1 LRYREFVALEKNAL
15 FVLTDSGGVQE
26 ETTVL
31 GVPCLTLRPETERPV
46 TEILGT
52 NTVVDRD
59 EDKILKYVNI
69 ILNGSYK
76 NGKIP
81 PLWDGKTAKRIVG
94 ILERVT
100 GYW

>member
-1 LRYREFVALEKNAL
+1 VERTQEK
-15 FVLTDSGGVQE
+15 
-26 ETTVL
+26 
-31 GVPCLTLRPETERPV
+31 RPV

-59 EDKILKYVNI
+59 EEKIYRHADM

-76 NGKIP
+76 KGKIP

-94 ILERVT
+94 ILQDRVA
-100 GYW
+100 

>member
-1 LRYREFVALEKNAL
+1 MKIFLVVGARPNFMKLAPLWRELQK
-15 FVLTDSGGVQE
+15 SGKFEPYVVHTGK
-26 ETTVL
+26 
-31 GVPCLTLRPETERPV
+31 PV

-52 NTVVDRD
+52 NTVVHRD

-94 ILERVT
+94 ILQARVA
-100 GYW
+100 

>member
-1 LRYREFVALEKNAL
+1 MERTQK
-15 FVLTDSGGVQE
+15 
-26 ETTVL
+26 
-31 GVPCLTLRPETERPV
+31 RPV

-76 NGKIP
+76 NGKIL

-94 ILERVT
+94 ILEQVI
-100 GYW
+100 GGW

>member
-1 LRYREFVALEKNAL
+1 MKIFLVVGARPNFMKLAPLWRELKKNGK
-15 FVLTDSGGVQE
+15 FEPYVVHTGK
-26 ETTVL
+26 
-31 GVPCLTLRPETERPV
+31 PV

-59 EDKILKYVNI
+59 EEKIYRHVEM

>member
-1 LRYREFVALEKNAL
+1 MERTQK
-15 FVLTDSGGVQE
+15 
-26 ETTVL
+26 
-31 GVPCLTLRPETERPV
+31 RPV

-81 PLWDGKTAKRIVG
+81 PLWDGKTAKRIVEVLNG
-94 ILERVT
+94 VA
-100 GYW
+100 

>member
-1 LRYREFVALEKNAL
+1 MERTQK
-15 FVLTDSGGVQE
+15 
-26 ETTVL
+26 
-31 GVPCLTLRPETERPV
+31 RPV

-52 NTVVDRD
+52 NTVVHRD

-81 PLWDGKTAKRIVG
+81 PLWDGKTAKRIVEVLNG
-94 ILERVT
+94 VA
-100 GYW
+100 